1 KQQEKRR
8 GTSRGCKRE
17 EGTLI
22 HMFWSC
28 PCVVPFWKSI
38 TEHLSNITNVNIP
51 LSPRLMILGDTSVLI
66 NNRFNLNLSLKA
78 DQIRTGSYFLFH
90 KHF

>member
-51 LSPRLMILGDTSVLI
+51 LSPRLMILGDTSVCKLSKVIAKMILSSALI
-66 NNRFNLNLSLKA
+66 GKKNILLATSL
-78 DQIRTGSYFLFH
+78 
-90 KHF
+90 